1 MTPRPNLQR
10 GTSGTAFGTPPAPPA
25 ALYIEPRWY
34 ACYTR
39 ARHEK
44 QVNDLFGKRGL
55 ETYLPLVPELRQWKD
70 RKKLVEWPVF
80 PSYVFCRFTLS
91 DVHQILTTPG
101 VSTIVRSNGY
111 PTPIADREL
120 DNVRLFTEALKES
133 GTLPELRP
141 LIAEGQWVRVQEGP
155 FQGVEGIVLEQRGR
169 KRVLVGLR
177 AIGHGLEID
186 VDTRVLRPIPA
197 PEWSH

>member
-1 MTPRPNLQR
+1 MNPRLESNREPGGSAN
-10 GTSGTAFGTPPAPPA
+10 AAPAPPP
-25 ALYIEPRWY
+25 ALYVEPRWY

-44 QVNDLFGKRGL
+44 QVFDLLSKRGV
-55 ETYLPLVPELRQWKD
+55 ESYLPLIPQLRQWKD
-70 RKKLVEWPVF
+70 RKKMVEWPVF
-80 PSYVFCRFTLS
+80 PSYVFSRFTLR

-120 DNVRLFTEALKES
+120 ENVRLFTEALKES

-141 LIAEGQWVRVQEGP
+141 LITKGQWVRVQEGP

-177 AIGHGLEID
+177 ATGHGLEID
-186 VDTRVLRPIPA
+186 VDTRVLRLIAA
-197 PEWSH
+197 PEWSE